1 MLRKVLEALGVI
13 QPQDSFP
20 YYQTSGAP
28 PGNMYAN
35 LPTMQPS
42 AFTHMYPPPPNRVEH
57 VPDPRAR
64 FEGLIHHLAHHNT
77 RHSRV
82 LLAHPTTLY
91 LPHGPHTFPQYTS
104 PPYPIGPV
112 YANRGPPLPSSGA
125 QPGPQVIQGH
135 PYSQN
140 WTTDPQGSLVPTTTP
155 EVMHKDPREALI
167 GILFYFI

>member
-64 FEGLIHHLAHHNT
+64 FE
-77 RHSRV
+77 
-82 LLAHPTTLY
+82 AHPTTLY
-91 LPHGPHTFPQYTS
+91 LPHGPHTFLQYTS

-167 GILFYFI
+167 EFAEY